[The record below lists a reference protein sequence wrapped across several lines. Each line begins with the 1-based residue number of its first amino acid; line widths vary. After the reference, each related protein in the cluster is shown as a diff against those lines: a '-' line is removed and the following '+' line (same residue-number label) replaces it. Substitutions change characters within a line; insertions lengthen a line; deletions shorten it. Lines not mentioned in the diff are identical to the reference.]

1 MCYDKRCSN
10 FEKGNPYISNADAHI
25 SSLGDLWCR
34 PGPLVETLRSDNGDF
49 HEIDSVSLQTI
60 SPSSQV
66 AQLLKRREF
75 ILELNNL
82 T

>member
-1 MCYDKRCSN
+1 MPMLIFRAWATC
-10 FEKGNPYISNADAHI
+10 GAA
-25 SSLGDLWCR
+25 
-34 PGPLVETLRSDNGDF
+34 PGPLVGILRSDNGDV

-75 ILELNNL
+75 MLELKRGGR